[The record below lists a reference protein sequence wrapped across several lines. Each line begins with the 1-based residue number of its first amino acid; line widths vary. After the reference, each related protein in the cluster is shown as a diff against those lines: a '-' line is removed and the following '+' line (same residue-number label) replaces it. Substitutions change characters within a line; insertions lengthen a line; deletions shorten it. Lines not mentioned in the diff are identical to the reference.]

1 MSHNWLIDIWL
12 CHIAVKQVFKDL
24 DFLGWYN
31 TGELNYESDIHIH
44 KQVPVFEC
52 TLCWYCVSLKAL
64 FAPVYAALV
73 SAMEFTRTFPWLQ
86 GALRP
91 DDGVLVLVL
100 ALGEKFSSPCWIQ
113 NIKQY
118 LAILWEWGPE
128 SHYLRSFTYVLFML
142 SDMVWELC
150 MQ

>member
-100 ALGEKFSSPCWIQ
+100 ALGEKFSSLCWIQ
-113 NIKQY
+113 NIKQILQFYENEDLNHMICAY
-118 LAILWEWGPE
+118 LL
-128 SHYLRSFTYVLFML
+128 TYF
-142 SDMVWELC
+142 
-150 MQ
+150 